1 MSKFKVGDR
10 VVFKFKSKKES
21 VTDRKHGWLREMN
34 AVFKLS
40 YITIDKIFPSTFH
53 SKINGSTFVFDEYD
67 FILYKEEEE
76 VEYKIKPHITFG
88 EIYEKVVDLRCDDAL
103 REWNAFL
110 GDCFEH
116 KGTISLSDIL
126 TREIF
131 NSFIYKNPTR
141 LRFVLKHGF
150 IEKMERETYKLGDIF
165 IHDDTGAS
173 FQLIGIGKNKV
184 ALVII
189 DYSTTAIDV
198 QDMNNIT
205 EKELQQLS
213 VDKFKKVK

>member
-76 VEYKIKPHITFG
+76 VEYKIKTHITFG

-103 REWNAFL
+103 REWDSWIRDCLEEVWAIFL
-110 GDCFEH
+110 SSEIPQECFE
-116 KGTISLSDIL
+116 
-126 TREIF
+126 RF
-131 NSFIYKNPTR
+131 VYNNPKR
-141 LRFVLKHGF
+141 LRFALKHGF
-150 IEKMERETYKLGDIF
+150 VEKIEKETYKLGDIF
-165 IHDDTGAS
+165 TKETNYH
-173 FQLIGIGKNKV
+173 LIGLGENKV
-184 ALVII
+184 ALAVIE
-189 DYSTTAIDV
+189 YSTTAIDV